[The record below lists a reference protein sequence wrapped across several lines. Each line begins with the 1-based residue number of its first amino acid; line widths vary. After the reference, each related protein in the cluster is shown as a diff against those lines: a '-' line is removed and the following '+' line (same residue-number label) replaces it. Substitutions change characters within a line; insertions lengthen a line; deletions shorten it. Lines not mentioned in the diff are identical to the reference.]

1 MRGLRRVLNRG
12 CVLTVPLALLTFKR
26 DDNHSPT
33 DELCVRVP
41 TRADK
46 KRLSISTS
54 YLQKKTNNYFLLF
67 AGSHITRL
75 REARRIQRLQRIAS
89 PSTSDES
96 NSSPCPPTVDKA
108 AQNRVILEL
117 AWKTVALMHKNR
129 LIQQKI
135 IDLQKETSQYI
146 QSVMSNPENRRRY
159 MEHVRLYGAQPT
171 QLKLLAAEKN
181 VQVKVEPKA

>member
-1 MRGLRRVLNRG
+1 MQNVRAWSLHSVNIQQSLFLFVSVVILFIDNM
-12 CVLTVPLALLTFKR
+12 CEKR
-26 DDNHSPT
+26 
-33 DELCVRVP
+33 
-41 TRADK
+41 TRKIK
-46 KRLSISTS
+46 K
-54 YLQKKTNNYFLLF
+54 
-67 AGSHITRL
+67 GSHITRL

-181 VQVKVEPKA
+181 VQVKVEPKAWAPI

>member
-1 MRGLRRVLNRG
+1 MILFIDNM
-12 CVLTVPLALLTFKR
+12 CEKR
-26 DDNHSPT
+26 
-33 DELCVRVP
+33 
-41 TRADK
+41 TRKIK
-46 KRLSISTS
+46 K
-54 YLQKKTNNYFLLF
+54 
-67 AGSHITRL
+67 GSHITRL